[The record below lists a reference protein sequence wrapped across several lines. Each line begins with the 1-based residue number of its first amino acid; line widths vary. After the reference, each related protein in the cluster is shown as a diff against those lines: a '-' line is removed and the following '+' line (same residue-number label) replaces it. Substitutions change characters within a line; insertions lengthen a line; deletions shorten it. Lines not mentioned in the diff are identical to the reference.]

1 MSLNEIVLKTRNLL
15 SRLLGEKFELV
26 LELEHDLGM
35 VKIDPAQVQQILFNL
50 VLNARDAMP
59 QGGRIQVTTGHCNLK
74 SVEGTK
80 SHSPGVFLSVKD
92 VGCGMSA
99 ETRARLFEPFFTTK
113 VARQRH
119 GAWIVHRPEHRDRQ
133 RWERGSRQR
142 TRPGHAGHRVPAA
155 SCRCS
160 CRHHQSLSLCI
171 RHGETILLTEDNVA
185 VRQAAVRILSEC
197 GYVVLEAAS
206 GPEAI
211 AIARDHSGKID
222 LLLADVDM
230 PGMSGHE
237 TALQIC
243 VRTAA
248 VESALHVRLRATR
261 AESRGSH
268 SLFQKAIHQFRTAR
282 ETARDF
288 QTADSTPTE
297 IQEAKAREAMTTAE
311 ITLPATPQIEGANF
325 LNILIVD
332 DERSIREACREVAQ
346 SLGFN
351 TFVADSAEHAYR
363 LLDSQGIDAVL
374 LDLRLPG
381 AGGLEALNRIK
392 SLRPDAV
399 IVVVTGYGTVQSAVQ
414 AMKNGAYDYVTKP
427 FSLDELKLLLDRV
440 ASHLK
445 LKSENRIL
453 REKIKSKQG
462 FGSIIGRSPEMEKLY
477 RIVAKAAHSTHPVL
491 ILGESGT
498 GKELV
503 ARSIHFSGPFR
514 DKPFIP
520 VDCGSLVPTLIE
532 SELFGH
538 TKGAFTGAHHA
549 KDGLLSIAE
558 GGTVFLDEVG
568 ELPTDLQAKLLR
580 AIQEKEIRPVGG
592 TKQIPI
598 NVRILAATNRDLEE
612 GVSQGTFRRDL
623 YYRLNVLSLRIPS
636 LRERRQD
643 IPILATHFLERQTRS
658 SGNERTLSDDAM
670 KAMLAY
676 DWPGNVRELEN
687 CLERAC
693 AFTTGPMIHLG
704 DLPAAIS
711 QLQGTEC
718 VGDWS

>member
-1 MSLNEIVLKTRNLL
+1 
-15 SRLLGEKFELV
+15 
-26 LELEHDLGM
+26 
-35 VKIDPAQVQQILFNL
+35 
-50 VLNARDAMP
+50 
-59 QGGRIQVTTGHCNLK
+59 
-74 SVEGTK
+74 
-80 SHSPGVFLSVKD
+80 
-92 VGCGMSA
+92 
-99 ETRARLFEPFFTTK
+99 
-113 VARQRH
+113 
-119 GAWIVHRPEHRDRQ
+119 
-133 RWERGSRQR
+133 
-142 TRPGHAGHRVPAA
+142 
-155 SCRCS
+155 
-160 CRHHQSLSLCI
+160 
-171 RHGETILLTEDNVA
+171 
-185 VRQAAVRILSEC
+185 
-197 GYVVLEAAS
+197 
-206 GPEAI
+206 
-211 AIARDHSGKID
+211 
-222 LLLADVDM
+222 
-230 PGMSGHE
+230 
-237 TALQIC
+237 
-243 VRTAA
+243 
-248 VESALHVRLRATR
+248 
-261 AESRGSH
+261 
-268 SLFQKAIHQFRTAR
+268 
-282 ETARDF
+282 
-288 QTADSTPTE
+288 
-297 IQEAKAREAMTTAE
+297 MTTAE
-311 ITLPATPQIEGANF
+311 ATLPTTLQIEGANF
-325 LNILIVD
+325 LNLLIVD
-332 DERSIREACREVAQ
+332 DERSVREACREVAQ

-351 TFVADSAEHAYR
+351 TFSADSAEHAYR
-363 LLDSQGIDAVL
+363 QLEAQGIDAVL

-381 AGGLEALNRIK
+381 AGGLEALHQIK

-427 FSLDELKLLLDRV
+427 FSLDELRLVLDRV

-445 LKSENRIL
+445 LKSENRLL

-462 FGSIIGRSPEMEKLY
+462 FAGIVGRSPEMEKLY

-538 TKGAFTGAHHA
+538 TKGAFTGAHCA

-568 ELPTDLQAKLLR
+568 ELATDLQAKLWR

-612 GVSQGTFRRDL
+612 GVAQGTFRRDL

-643 IPILATHFLERQTRS
+643 IPILVAHFLERQSRTSGQERS
-658 SGNERTLSDDAM
+658 LSDDAL
-670 KAMLAY
+670 KVMLAY

-693 AFTTGPMIHLG
+693 AFTTGPTIHVG
-704 DLPAAIS
+704 DLRPAIS
-711 QLQGTEC
+711 QLQGTEAPTSGNGTSK
-718 VGDWS
+718 VIPMSELERQTILNTIAQLNGDKLNAARLLGIGKTTLYRKLKEYSSRS

>member
-1 MSLNEIVLKTRNLL
+1 
-15 SRLLGEKFELV
+15 
-26 LELEHDLGM
+26 
-35 VKIDPAQVQQILFNL
+35 
-50 VLNARDAMP
+50 
-59 QGGRIQVTTGHCNLK
+59 
-74 SVEGTK
+74 
-80 SHSPGVFLSVKD
+80 
-92 VGCGMSA
+92 
-99 ETRARLFEPFFTTK
+99 
-113 VARQRH
+113 
-119 GAWIVHRPEHRDRQ
+119 
-133 RWERGSRQR
+133 
-142 TRPGHAGHRVPAA
+142 
-155 SCRCS
+155 
-160 CRHHQSLSLCI
+160 
-171 RHGETILLTEDNVA
+171 
-185 VRQAAVRILSEC
+185 
-197 GYVVLEAAS
+197 
-206 GPEAI
+206 
-211 AIARDHSGKID
+211 
-222 LLLADVDM
+222 
-230 PGMSGHE
+230 
-237 TALQIC
+237 
-243 VRTAA
+243 
-248 VESALHVRLRATR
+248 
-261 AESRGSH
+261 
-268 SLFQKAIHQFRTAR
+268 
-282 ETARDF
+282 
-288 QTADSTPTE
+288 
-297 IQEAKAREAMTTAE
+297 MTTAE
-311 ITLPATPQIEGANF
+311 IIVPVIPKIEGANF
-325 LNILIVD
+325 LNLLVVD
-332 DERSIREACREVAQ
+332 DERAIREACREVAQ

-351 TFVADSAEHAYR
+351 TFAADSAEHAYR
-363 LLDSQGIDAVL
+363 LLDSHGIDAVL

-392 SLRPDAV
+392 SIRSDAV

-498 GKELV
+498 GKEVV

-538 TKGAFTGAHHA
+538 AKGAFTGNQQA
-549 KDGLLSIAE
+549 KDGLLAIAD

-568 ELPTDLQAKLLR
+568 ELPIDLQAKLLR
-580 AIQEKEIRPVGG
+580 AIQEKEIRPVGS
-592 TKQIPI
+592 TKHLPI

-612 GVSQGTFRRDL
+612 AVSQGTFRRDL

-643 IPILATHFLERQTRS
+643 IPMLASHFLERQSRAN
-658 SGNERTLSDDAM
+658 GFERTLSDDAL

-687 CLERAC
+687 CVERAC
-693 AFTTGPMIHLG
+693 AFTSGPVIHPS
-704 DLPAAIS
+704 DLPAAIN
-711 QLQGTEC
+711 QLQYESIPSNAAAASKIMPMSEIERQAILNAIAQLN
-718 VGDWS
+718 GDKLKAARVLGIGKTTLYRKLKEYASRS

>member
-1 MSLNEIVLKTRNLL
+1 
-15 SRLLGEKFELV
+15 
-26 LELEHDLGM
+26 
-35 VKIDPAQVQQILFNL
+35 
-50 VLNARDAMP
+50 
-59 QGGRIQVTTGHCNLK
+59 
-74 SVEGTK
+74 
-80 SHSPGVFLSVKD
+80 
-92 VGCGMSA
+92 
-99 ETRARLFEPFFTTK
+99 
-113 VARQRH
+113 
-119 GAWIVHRPEHRDRQ
+119 
-133 RWERGSRQR
+133 
-142 TRPGHAGHRVPAA
+142 
-155 SCRCS
+155 
-160 CRHHQSLSLCI
+160 
-171 RHGETILLTEDNVA
+171 
-185 VRQAAVRILSEC
+185 
-197 GYVVLEAAS
+197 
-206 GPEAI
+206 
-211 AIARDHSGKID
+211 
-222 LLLADVDM
+222 
-230 PGMSGHE
+230 
-237 TALQIC
+237 
-243 VRTAA
+243 
-248 VESALHVRLRATR
+248 
-261 AESRGSH
+261 
-268 SLFQKAIHQFRTAR
+268 
-282 ETARDF
+282 
-288 QTADSTPTE
+288 
-297 IQEAKAREAMTTAE
+297 
-311 ITLPATPQIEGANF
+311 
-325 LNILIVD
+325 
-332 DERSIREACREVAQ
+332 
-346 SLGFN
+346 
-351 TFVADSAEHAYR
+351 
-363 LLDSQGIDAVL
+363 
-374 LDLRLPG
+374 
-381 AGGLEALNRIK
+381 
-392 SLRPDAV
+392 
-399 IVVVTGYGTVQSAVQ
+399 VVTGYGTVQSAVQ

-440 ASHLK
+440 TSHLK

-538 TKGAFTGAHHA
+538 TKGAFTGAQHA

-580 AIQEKEIRPVGG
+580 AIQEKEIRPVGS
-592 TKQIPI
+592 TKHIPI

-693 AFTTGPMIHLG
+693 AFTTGSMIHLG
-704 DLPAAIS
+704 DLPAAIN
-711 QLQGTEC
+711 QLQGPNLSATAGNANKIMPMSELERQTILNAIAQLN
-718 VGDWS
+718 GDKLKAARMLGIGKTTLYRKLKEYSSRS